1 MLDEAAFRKTRPS
14 GPATASPGGRASPG
28 DRVPFSLTG
37 PISYWMTAT
46 RELSIHSQDLRLAP
60 HVSNVGLELGVPV
73 VVAGYHD
80 PTTGQM
86 VVTRL
91 LLA

>member
-1 MLDEAAFRKTRPS
+1 MPDEAALRKL
-14 GPATASPGGRASPG
+14 ASPG

-37 PISYWMTAT
+37 PISYWMVAT
-46 RELSIHSQDLRLAP
+46 RELCIDSQDLRLAP
-60 HVSNVGLELGVPV
+60 RVPAVGLEPGVHV

-80 PTTGQM
+80 PTTGQK